1 MKTDGMANSRRK
13 VQMRDELHSLEILDR
28 IASGKNIYSFV
39 CANGKDVIRAAEQGA
54 EAIRFKQRLDEKL
67 KMWEV
72 IDERNVSVLSQDS

>member
-1 MKTDGMANSRRK
+1 MT
-13 VQMRDELHSLEILDR
+13 ELEILDR
-28 IASGKNIYSFV
+28 IASGKSSYSFV

>member
-1 MKTDGMANSRRK
+1 MANK
-13 VQMRDELHSLEILDR
+13 PEIYDRDLEILDR